1 MIEMRWKNVGF
12 EFGKNSLCVEA
23 DNDEEICVVLQY
35 RTVLEFD
42 TETGPAIG
50 KGEWLDVEIQD
61 D

>member
-35 RTVLEFD
+35 REGEPLDTGEGVLWQ
-42 TETGPAIG
+42 T
-50 KGEWLDVEIQD
+50 EWLDVEID
-61 D
+61 DD